1 MRLNIVTLFPRFFE
15 VFADESIIKRAVEKK
30 LVTINI
36 VNLRDFSLD
45 KHRRVDDQVYGGG
58 QGMLLQVE
66 PIDRALKA
74 LGGKKILLTPQG
86 EVFNQQLARQLATE
100 KELTLVAGHYE
111 GFDERVRSLVDQ
123 EISLGDFVLTGGEI
137 PALALADALIR
148 LVPGVIKASSQN
160 DDSFSQD
167 LLEYPQYTRPRSYKG
182 MEVPPVLLSGDH
194 QKINQWR
201 QEQALAKTRSKRPD
215 LLRRK
220 KHAS

>member
-15 VFADESIIKRAVEKK
+15 VFADESIVKRAIEKK
-30 LVTINI
+30 LVTVNV

-66 PIDRALKA
+66 PIDRALSA

-86 EVFNQQLARQLATE
+86 QVFNQKLARQLAGE

-111 GFDERVRSLVDQ
+111 GFDERVRSLVDW
-123 EISLGDFVLTGGEI
+123 EISIGDFVLTGGEI
-137 PALALADALIR
+137 PALALADAVIR
-148 LVPGVIKASSQN
+148 LVPGVIKASSQD
-160 DDSFSQD
+160 DDSFSKD